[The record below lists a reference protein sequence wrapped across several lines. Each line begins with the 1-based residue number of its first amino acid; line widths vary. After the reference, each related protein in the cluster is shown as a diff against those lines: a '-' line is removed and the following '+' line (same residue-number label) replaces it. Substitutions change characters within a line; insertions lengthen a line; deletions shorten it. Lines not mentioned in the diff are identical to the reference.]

1 LRRDDSFKLTN
12 YRIFPSWAEDR
23 GSVTVE
29 FVIGVPLI
37 LLALVFAFEF
47 GNLFWMHNIVVNNV
61 HTAARFLSRAP
72 LTGSFLTK
80 AENIAR
86 TGDPNT
92 ATGVYAW
99 MAKTCAQGGICI
111 DINQSYATFTN
122 TDFRAAGKVIRIKA
136 RVPVATP
143 LFGLM
148 NILSGGNAPETLT
161 FNVVE
166 EARYF
171 GE

>member
-1 LRRDDSFKLTN
+1 MSGALRNIRRQS
-12 YRIFPSWAEDR
+12 PSPLWAENR

-61 HTAARFLSRAP
+61 HTATRFLSHAP

-80 AENIAR
+80 AENMAR
-86 TGDPNT
+86 TGDPDT
-92 ATGVYAW
+92 ATGAYDW
-99 MAKTCAQGGICI
+99 MEKTCAQGGICI
-111 DINQSYATFTN
+111 DINQSFATFSN
-122 TDFRAAGKVIRIKA
+122 VDFRAAGKIIRIEA

-148 NILSGGNAPETLT
+148 NLFTGGNAPETII
-161 FNVVE
+161 FNVAE

-171 GE
+171 GA